1 MISFEEKEI
10 PGKNRQGR
18 LKKEKKKERKE
29 RRQGE
34 REGGRQ
40 KSFLFFF
47 LWIRIADTK
56 YLSYVSLYEK
66 MCTII

>member
-34 REGGRQ
+34 RDGGR
-40 KSFLFFF
+40 KASFFF
-47 LWIRIADTK
+47 TDK
-56 YLSYVSLYEK
+56 YSRYKIFVL
-66 MCTII
+66 CIFI

>member
-10 PGKNRQGR
+10 PGKNRQKR

-34 REGGRQ
+34 RDGGR
-40 KSFLFFF
+40 KASFF
-47 LWIRIADTK
+47 LQISIADIK
-56 YLSYVSLYEK
+56 YLSYVFLYEK
-66 MCTII
+66 ICTII